1 MIRSLK
7 TKVIVAIFLILGVAL
22 ALTGF
27 LIRSKYETTY
37 ANLAQSRYDYVV
49 RNLRTII
56 QTGFDLELSLGEMA
70 NLHTATERVL
80 KTDKHILSVEI
91 YAADGTI
98 LYRAGTGLR
107 NRLIP
112 DLWWRAPRLPKS
124 RLWRVDDRNTLVVG
138 SDVVGTI
145 GTVVGGIALRA
156 ERTAVAKA
164 ASRLGNELRKIG
176 TVIFLIGG
184 LVAALL
190 ALGLLRGV
198 LHALDRAID
207 ALGGAPVGANA
218 SRTEILARETAS
230 NAAAILSAVDRASA
244 GAATRE
250 ANPVQDGSPPPG
262 GAASRDDGAKGPGG
276 SQ

>member
-7 TKVIVAIFLILGVAL
+7 TKVIVAIFVILGVAL

-91 YAADGTI
+91 FAADGTI

-164 ASRLGNELRKIG
+164 ASRLGAELRNIG
-176 TVIFLIGG
+176 IVIFLIGG
-184 LVAALL
+184 VVAALL

-198 LHALDRAID
+198 LHALDRSID
-207 ALGGAPVGANA
+207 ALAGAPVAANA
-218 SRTEILARETAS
+218 SRTEILARETAN
-230 NAAAILSAVDRASA
+230 NAAAIITAVDRSSA
-244 GAATRE
+244 GVATRD
-250 ANPVQDGSPPPG
+250 AAPAPDAAAPGDGP
-262 GAASRDDGAKGPGG
+262 SRHDGQKGPGG
-276 SQ
+276 AR